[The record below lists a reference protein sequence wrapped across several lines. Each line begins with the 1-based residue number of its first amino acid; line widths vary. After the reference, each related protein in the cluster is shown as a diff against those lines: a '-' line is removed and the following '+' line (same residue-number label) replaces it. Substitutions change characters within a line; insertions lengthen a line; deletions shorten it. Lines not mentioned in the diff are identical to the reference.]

1 MIIREVTSGKKDL
14 AMARIDYK
22 KTYDMVS
29 HLWIKVWLELFG
41 VSENNK
47 ILLANNMEQWRVML
61 CTGN

>member
-1 MIIREVTSGKKDL
+1 MSVKKDL

-29 HLWIKVWLELFG
+29 HLWIKVWLELLG

>member
-1 MIIREVTSGKKDL
+1 
-14 AMARIDYK
+14 MARIDYK
-22 KTYDMVS
+22 KNYDMVS

>member
-1 MIIREVTSGKKDL
+1 MSVKKDL

-22 KTYDMVS
+22 KTYDMKS

>member
-1 MIIREVTSGKKDL
+1 MSVKKDL

-22 KTYDMVS
+22 KTYDIVS
-29 HLWIKVWLELFG
+29 HLWIKVWLELLG

>member
-1 MIIREVTSGKKDL
+1 MSVKKDL

-61 CTGN
+61 CTRN

>member
-1 MIIREVTSGKKDL
+1 MSVKKDL

>member
-1 MIIREVTSGKKDL
+1 MSVKKDL

-47 ILLANNMEQWRVML
+47 ILLANNMEQWRVRL

>member
-1 MIIREVTSGKKDL
+1 MSVKKDL

-61 CTGN
+61 CIGN